1 MNGILMSQ
9 VRRGGSRPASQIGAA
24 AVAFSLVFLFA
35 CKSNTAEK
43 KPIVSVQTAVVQKG
57 DLVETVEAEATL
69 FPIQQAAITPKI
81 SAPVHKF
88 FVNRGQRVRKGELLA
103 ELENRDLAAA
113 AMENK
118 GGYEQAEASYSTTT
132 KSSLPEEW
140 KKAELDANLAKQ
152 SLEAEQKLYSS
163 REELYKQGALP
174 RKELDTASVALT
186 QARSQYEVAQQ
197 HLNALRAVGKQD
209 QLKSASGQLTA
220 ARGKYL
226 GASAQLSYSEI
237 RSPIDGVVAER
248 PLYQGETAVA
258 GTPLITIIDASQ
270 VIAKAHIPQEQAAK
284 LKVGNPAALTVPG
297 EDQTFPGKIIVVS
310 PAVDPNSTT
319 VEIWVQLANPKQQLR
334 PGTSGHLSMEAK
346 KITDA
351 TLVPTESIVTQPD
364 TGAVVFVVGKDNIAH
379 QTPVKVGAE
388 QGKQAQILDGV
399 KPGETVVTSG
409 AYGLPDGVQVQA
421 QASASSESKGSEKS
435 GKKED

>member
-1 MNGILMSQ
+1 M
-9 VRRGGSRPASQIGAA
+9 RPASQIGAA
-24 AVAFSLVFLFA
+24 AVALSLIFLFA
-35 CKSNTAEK
+35 CKSNSTEK
-43 KPIVSVQTAVVQKG
+43 KPVVSVQTAVVQKG
-57 DLVETVEAEATL
+57 DLVETVEAEANL

-88 FVNRGQRVRKGELLA
+88 FVNRGQRVHKGELLA
-103 ELENRDLAAA
+103 QLENRDLAAA

-163 REELYKQGALP
+163 REVLYKQGALP
-174 RKELDTASVALT
+174 RKELDSAGVALT

-197 HLNALRAVGKQD
+197 HLNALQAVGKQD
-209 QLKSASGQLTA
+209 QLKSANGQLTA

-226 GASAQLSYSEI
+226 GASAQLSYSAI

-248 PLYQGETAVA
+248 TLYQGETAVA

-284 LKVGNPAALTVPG
+284 LKVGNRATLTVPG
-297 EDQTFPGKIIVVS
+297 EDQAFPGKITVVS

-334 PGTSGHLSMEAK
+334 PGTSAHLSMEAK
-346 KITDA
+346 KLTDV

-379 QTPVKVGAE
+379 QTQVKVGAE
-388 QGKQAQILDGV
+388 QGKLAQILEGV
-399 KPGETVVTSG
+399 NPGETVVTSG
-409 AYGLPDGVQVQA
+409 AYGLPDGAQVQVQVPEA
-421 QASASSESKGSEKS
+421 GGSKDSEKS

>member
-1 MNGILMSQ
+1 MNHFQRSGA
-9 VRRGGSRPASQIGAA
+9 RPALRMFSLAIAL
-24 AVAFSLVFLFA
+24 SLVFLFA
-35 CKSNTAEK
+35 CNKDTAEK
-43 KPIVSVQTAVVQKG
+43 KPIVSVQTVLVQKG

-88 FVNRGQRVRKGELLA
+88 FVNRGQQVHKGELLA
-103 ELENRDLAAA
+103 QLENRDLAAA

-132 KSSLPEEW
+132 KASLPEEW
-140 KKAELDANLAKQ
+140 KKAELDVTAAKQ
-152 SLEAEQKLYSS
+152 SLEAEQKLYTS

-174 RKELDTASVALT
+174 RKELDVAGVTLT
-186 QARSQYEVAQQ
+186 QARNQFLVAQQ
-197 HLNALRAVGKQD
+197 HLNALQAVGKQD
-209 QLKSASGQLTA
+209 QLKSAAGQLTA

-226 GASAQLSYSEI
+226 GASTQLSYSEI

-258 GTPLITIIDASQ
+258 GTPLITIIDSSQ

-284 LKVGNPAALTVPG
+284 LKVGNQALLTVAG
-297 EDQTFPGKIIVVS
+297 EDQQFSGKITVVS

-319 VEIWVQLANPKQQLR
+319 VEIWVQLANPKQRLR
-334 PGTSGHLSMEAK
+334 SGTSGHLSMEAQ
-346 KITDA
+346 KIADA
-351 TLVPTESIVTQPD
+351 TLVPRESIVTQAD
-364 TGAVVFVVGKDNIAH
+364 TGPVVFIVGKDNIAH

-388 QGKQAQILDGV
+388 QGKQAQILAGV
-399 KPGETVVTSG
+399 KPGQTIVTAG
-409 AYGLPDGVQVQA
+409 AYGLPDGARVQVQA
-421 QASASSESKGSEKS
+421 PTSEASKDSEKS